1 MNTFNLTEIDDDA
14 LFTKDVVLDENFLL
28 ACVSVPVT
36 AKLKQA
42 LVEWEFR
49 QVFSE
54 GELTK
59 QVVAAAAAS
68 NESDASASTEEVT
81 DEFQPDEDD
90 QNVTDI
96 SNVNVMQRAMS
107 IVENNDTEQKASI
120 EDNKLF
126 LVQTVYNEY
135 LKYIEDVYT
144 LFVTNKKLEYGPIS
158 TNIKELCVFV
168 NENRRYILRVLPN
181 TLEETRNYLIDH
193 AMRSTILALAIAC
206 QLKMPLP
213 KQVELG
219 VACMLHEI
227 GMLKIPPQIHM
238 SNRKLSAA
246 EMKTIYTH
254 PLFSYNIL
262 KENSFPLSICL
273 GVLEHHE
280 KVNGT
285 GYPRRMMGDKI
296 SLYAKIIA
304 VACSYEAITAPRSH
318 RTPRESFNA
327 MVEILQDNGKFY
339 DATVIKALLLTISLF
354 PIGAYVFLSNGKIAQ
369 VIDVNPANPKLPIVQ
384 LWNEKDEKGDAIT
397 IQTGEEVKISRVL
410 SRQEVADIKKTVA
423 K

>member
-1 MNTFNLTEIDDDA
+1 MNTFNLTEIDDDV
-14 LFTKDVVLDENFLL
+14 LFTKDVVLDNSFLL

-42 LVEWEFR
+42 LMEWEFR
-49 QVFSE
+49 QVFSD
-54 GELTK
+54 GDLSQAVADNNAGK
-59 QVVAAAAAS
+59 Q
-68 NESDASASTEEVT
+68 DAGNNTEEVT
-81 DEFQPDEDD
+81 DEFEENDE
-90 QNVTDI
+90 QQIQEEAVV
-96 SNVNVMQRAMS
+96 VNVMQHAIS
-107 IVENNDTEQKASI
+107 IVENNDSEKTVSI

-135 LKYIEDVYT
+135 LKYIEDIYT
-144 LFVTNKKLEYGPIS
+144 LFVTHKKLEYERIS
-158 TNIKELCVFV
+158 ENIKDLCVFV
-168 NENRRYILRVLPN
+168 NDNRRYMLRVLPN

-206 QLKMPLP
+206 QLRMPLP
-213 KQVELG
+213 KQTELG
-219 VACMLHEI
+219 VACVLHEI

-262 KENSFPLSICL
+262 KEHSFPLSICL
-273 GVLEHHE
+273 GALEHHE
-280 KVNGT
+280 KVNGM
-285 GYPRRMMGDKI
+285 GYPRRMTGDKI

-318 RTPRESFNA
+318 KTARESFNA
-327 MVEILQDNGKFY
+327 MVEILQDNGKYY
-339 DATVIKALLLTISLF
+339 DPTVIKALLYTISLF
-354 PIGAYVFLSNGKIAQ
+354 PIGAYVFLNNGKIAQ
-369 VIDVNPANPKLPIVQ
+369 VVDVNPANPKLPVVQ
-384 LWNEKDEKGDAIT
+384 LFGEKDEKGEAII
-397 IQTGEEVKISRVL
+397 IQTGEDVKISRVL
-410 SRQEVADIKKTVA
+410 TRQEVADVKKSVA

>member
-14 LFTKDVVLDENFLL
+14 LFTKDVVLDETFLL
-28 ACVSVPVT
+28 TCVSVPVT

-49 QVFSE
+49 QVFSD
-54 GELTK
+54 GELT
-59 QVVAAAAAS
+59 QQIVAAAT
-68 NESDASASTEEVT
+68 NESDASTPTEEVT
-81 DEFQPDEDD
+81 DDFQQDMED
-90 QNVTDI
+90 QNPAEI
-96 SNVNVMQRAMS
+96 SGVNIMQRAMS
-107 IVENNDTEQKASI
+107 IVENNESEKSASI

-135 LKYIEDVYT
+135 LKYIEDIYT
-144 LFVTNKKLEYGPIS
+144 LFVTHKKLEYEPIS
-158 TNIKELCVFV
+158 VNMKDLCVFV
-168 NENRRYILRVLPN
+168 NENRRYMLRVLPN

-193 AMRSTILALAIAC
+193 AMRSTILAIAIAC

-254 PLFSYNIL
+254 PLYSYNIL
-262 KENSFPLSICL
+262 KEHSFPLSICL

-280 KVNGT
+280 KVNGM

-369 VIDVNPANPKLPIVQ
+369 VIDVNPANPKLPVVQ

-397 IQTGEEVKISRVL
+397 IQTGEEIKISRVL

>member
-14 LFTKDVVLDENFLL
+14 LFTKDVVLDETFLL
-28 ACVSVPVT
+28 TCVSVPVT

-49 QVFSE
+49 QVLSD
-54 GELTK
+54 GELTQK
-59 QVVAAAAAS
+59 VVAAAA
-68 NESDASASTEEVT
+68 NESDASTPTEEVT
-81 DEFQPDEDD
+81 DDFQQDMED
-90 QNVTDI
+90 QNSSDI
-96 SNVNVMQRAMS
+96 SGVNIMQRAMS
-107 IVENNDTEQKASI
+107 IVENNESEKSASI

-135 LKYIEDVYT
+135 LKYIEDIYT
-144 LFVTNKKLEYGPIS
+144 LFVTHKKLEYEPIS
-158 TNIKELCVFV
+158 VNMKDLCVFV
-168 NENRRYILRVLPN
+168 NENRRYMLRVLPN

-254 PLFSYNIL
+254 PLYSYNIL
-262 KENSFPLSICL
+262 KEHSFPLSICL

-280 KVNGT
+280 KVNGM

-369 VIDVNPANPKLPIVQ
+369 VIDVNPANPKLPVVQ

-397 IQTGEEVKISRVL
+397 IQTGEEIKISRVL

>member
-1 MNTFNLTEIDDDA
+1 MNTFNLTEIDDDV
-14 LFTKDVVLDENFLL
+14 LFTKDVVLDNSFLL

-42 LVEWEFR
+42 LMEWEFR
-49 QVFSE
+49 QVYSD
-54 GELTK
+54 GDLS
-59 QVVAAAAAS
+59 QSVAENAAGNQDAA
-68 NESDASASTEEVT
+68 DTEEVT
-81 DEFQPDEDD
+81 DEFQENEE
-90 QNVTDI
+90 QQIQEEAVV
-96 SNVNVMQRAMS
+96 VNVMQHALS
-107 IVENNDTEQKASI
+107 IVENNDSEKTVSI

-135 LKYIEDVYT
+135 LKYIEDIYT
-144 LFVTNKKLEYGPIS
+144 VFVTHKKLEYERIS
-158 TNIKELCVFV
+158 ENIKDLCVFV
-168 NENRRYILRVLPN
+168 NDNRRYMLRVLPN

-206 QLKMPLP
+206 QLRMPLP
-213 KQVELG
+213 KQTELG
-219 VACMLHEI
+219 VACVLHEI

-262 KENSFPLSICL
+262 KEHSFPLSICL
-273 GVLEHHE
+273 GALEHHE

-318 RTPRESFNA
+318 KTARESFNA
-327 MVEILQDNGKFY
+327 MVEILQDNGKYY
-339 DATVIKALLLTISLF
+339 DPTVIKALLYTISLF
-354 PIGAYVFLSNGKIAQ
+354 PIGANVFLNNGKIAQ
-369 VIDVNPANPKLPIVQ
+369 VVDVNPTNPKLPVVQ
-384 LWNEKDEKGDAIT
+384 LFGEKDEKGEAII
-397 IQTGEEVKISRVL
+397 IQTGEDIKISRVL
-410 SRQEVADIKKTVA
+410 TRQEVADVKKSMA

>member
-14 LFTKDVVLDENFLL
+14 LFTKDVVLDETFLL
-28 ACVSVPVT
+28 TCVSVPVT

-49 QVFSE
+49 QVLSE
-54 GELTK
+54 GDLTQ
-59 QVVAAAAAS
+59 QVVAAAS
-68 NESDASASTEEVT
+68 NESDSSAPAEEVT
-81 DEFQPDEDD
+81 DDFQQDMED
-90 QNVTDI
+90 QNAPDI
-96 SNVNVMQRAMS
+96 SGVNIMQRAMS
-107 IVENNDTEQKASI
+107 IVENNDSGEKASI

-135 LKYIEDVYT
+135 LKYIEDIYT
-144 LFVTNKKLEYGPIS
+144 LFVTHKKLEYEPIS
-158 TNIKELCVFV
+158 TNMKDLCVFV
-168 NENRRYILRVLPN
+168 NENRRYMLRVLPN

-254 PLFSYNIL
+254 PLYSYNIL
-262 KENSFPLSICL
+262 KEHSFPLSICL

-280 KVNGT
+280 KVNGM

-339 DATVIKALLLTISLF
+339 DATIIKALLLTISLF

-369 VIDVNPANPKLPIVQ
+369 VVDVNPANPKLPVVQ
-384 LWNEKDEKGDAIT
+384 LWNEKDEKGDAII
-397 IQTGEEVKISRVL
+397 IQTGEEIKISRVL

>member
-14 LFTKDVVLDENFLL
+14 LFTKDVVLDETFLL
-28 ACVSVPVT
+28 TCVSVPVT

-49 QVFSE
+49 QVLSD
-54 GELTK
+54 GELTQK
-59 QVVAAAAAS
+59 VVAAAA
-68 NESDASASTEEVT
+68 NESDNSTPAEEVT
-81 DEFQPDEDD
+81 DDFQQDMED
-90 QNVTDI
+90 QNSSDI
-96 SNVNVMQRAMS
+96 SGVNIMQRAMS
-107 IVENNDTEQKASI
+107 IVENNESEEKASI

-135 LKYIEDVYT
+135 LRYIEDIYT
-144 LFVTNKKLEYGPIS
+144 LFVTHKKLEYEPIS
-158 TNIKELCVFV
+158 ANMKDLCVFV
-168 NENRRYILRVLPN
+168 NENRRYMLRVLPN

-254 PLFSYNIL
+254 PLYSYNIL
-262 KENSFPLSICL
+262 KEHSFPLSICL

-280 KVNGT
+280 KVNGM

-369 VIDVNPANPKLPIVQ
+369 VIDVNPANPKLPVVQ

-397 IQTGEEVKISRVL
+397 IQTGEEIKISRVL

>member
-1 MNTFNLTEIDDDA
+1 M
-14 LFTKDVVLDENFLL
+14 KD
-28 ACVSVPVT
+28 
-36 AKLKQA
+36 
-42 LVEWEFR
+42 
-49 QVFSE
+49 
-54 GELTK
+54 
-59 QVVAAAAAS
+59 
-68 NESDASASTEEVT
+68 
-81 DEFQPDEDD
+81 
-90 QNVTDI
+90 
-96 SNVNVMQRAMS
+96 
-107 IVENNDTEQKASI
+107 
-120 EDNKLF
+120 
-126 LVQTVYNEY
+126 
-135 LKYIEDVYT
+135 
-144 LFVTNKKLEYGPIS
+144 
-158 TNIKELCVFV
+158 LCVFV
-168 NENRRYILRVLPN
+168 NENRRYMLRVLPN

-254 PLFSYNIL
+254 PLYSYNIL
-262 KENSFPLSICL
+262 KEHSFPLSICL

-280 KVNGT
+280 KVNGM

-339 DATVIKALLLTISLF
+339 DATIIKALLLTISLF

-369 VIDVNPANPKLPIVQ
+369 VVDVNPANPKLPVVQ
-384 LWNEKDEKGDAIT
+384 LWNEKDEKGDAII
-397 IQTGEEVKISRVL
+397 IQTGEEIKISRVL

>member
-1 MNTFNLTEIDDDA
+1 MNTFNLTEIDDDV
-14 LFTKDVVLDENFLL
+14 LFTKDVVLDNSFLL

-42 LVEWEFR
+42 LMEWEFR
-49 QVFSE
+49 QVYSD
-54 GELTK
+54 GDLS
-59 QVVAAAAAS
+59 QSVAENAAGNQDAA
-68 NESDASASTEEVT
+68 DTEEVT
-81 DEFQPDEDD
+81 DEFQENEE
-90 QNVTDI
+90 QQIQEEAVV
-96 SNVNVMQRAMS
+96 VNVMQHALS
-107 IVENNDTEQKASI
+107 IVENNDSEKTVSI

-135 LKYIEDVYT
+135 LKYIEDIYT
-144 LFVTNKKLEYGPIS
+144 VFVTHKKLEYERIS
-158 TNIKELCVFV
+158 ENIKDLCVFV
-168 NENRRYILRVLPN
+168 NDNRRYMLRVLPN

-206 QLKMPLP
+206 QLRMPLP
-213 KQVELG
+213 KQTELG
-219 VACMLHEI
+219 VACVLHEI

-262 KENSFPLSICL
+262 KEHSFPLSICL
-273 GVLEHHE
+273 GALEHHE

-318 RTPRESFNA
+318 KTARESFNA
-327 MVEILQDNGKFY
+327 MVEILQDNGKYY
-339 DATVIKALLLTISLF
+339 DPTVIKALLYTISLF
-354 PIGAYVFLSNGKIAQ
+354 PIGAYVFLNNGKIAQ
-369 VIDVNPANPKLPIVQ
+369 VVDVNPTNPKLPVVQ
-384 LWNEKDEKGDAIT
+384 LFGEKDEKGEAII
-397 IQTGEEVKISRVL
+397 IQTGEDIKISRVL
-410 SRQEVADIKKTVA
+410 TRQEVADVKKSMA